1 MNFLVIG
8 CDFESLFLG
17 KHISEYGWP
26 VSFLA
31 KQKFEYKPDS
41 ALVNPQQFNELGFD
55 YTKGLLTPIE
65 TMEIIDL
72 AGNKR
77 EARTNTVL
85 INLSVYKNE
94 LYKELTK
101 RGKFYE
107 DAKFIDKNNDNI
119 FIQKGEHG
127 LLIKSKFVID
137 LEDIVH
143 STTSDK
149 GPECK
154 LGIKAT
160 VERFGTRGKLTLK
173 FLESGYIW
181 IVNYTPNTAEMF
193 LVSDHPEQDFENFVQ
208 ENKLK
213 VVYKKTVGMP
223 LYKKERLLENHG
235 VYLSGPAGLITDNL
249 SFYNIILRLKY
260 ALLTAEFAH
269 TLMTKK
275 MVSFIYLSK
284 EFDAQLAEV
293 AKKAKLFWSL
303 KPEKKNYFVAKM
315 DFRNFALDFGTAFDN
330 LSKISPYRIKLYF
343 S

>member
-17 KHISEYGWP
+17 KHVSEYGWP

-41 ALVNPQQFNELGFD
+41 ALVNPQQFNSLGFD
-55 YTKGLLTPIE
+55 YTKGLMTQIE

-77 EARTNTVL
+77 EARTNSVL

-94 LYKELTK
+94 MYKELAK
-101 RGKFYE
+101 KSKFYE
-107 DAKFIDKNNDNI
+107 DSKFIDKNNDNI

-127 LLIKSKFVID
+127 LLIKSKFVLD
-137 LEDIVH
+137 LEDVSH

-173 FLESGYIW
+173 FFDKGYVW

-193 LVSDHPEQDFENFVQ
+193 LVSDNPEEDFENFVK

-213 VVYKKTVGMP
+213 IVYKKNVGIP
-223 LYKKERLLENHG
+223 LYKKDRLLENHG
-235 VYLSGPAGLITDNL
+235 VYLSGPAGLITNNL

-284 EFDAQLAEV
+284 EFDEQLIDI
-293 AKKAKLFWSL
+293 AKKAKLFWGL
-303 KPEKKNYFVAKM
+303 KPEKKNQFIARM
-315 DFRNFALDFGTAFDN
+315 DFRDFCLDFETAFTN
-330 LSKISPYRIKLYF
+330 LSRISPYRLKLYF